1 MFVHN
6 FKYTLKT
13 LLKNK
18 MLIFWTFAFPI
29 ILGTFFSLA
38 FSEIEDNEKL
48 DIIDIAIIS
57 NDNFNNNEMYKEV
70 FETLSNKDN
79 QDRLFNI
86 DYVDKTKAKELLNN
100 DEITGYIEATNDDMK
115 VVIKNN
121 GINETILKYVTE
133 EIRQTEFMVN
143 DLAKEKIAKEVK
155 DGNFNI
161 DYEEIYNNVLKM
173 VSDKNI
179 NIKDTS
185 SNNLSYTMIEFYT
198 LIAMTCLYGGII
210 GMISINQNL
219 ANMSSNGK
227 RVEVSPVSKKVLVF
241 SSVVA
246 SYIIQVVGILAL
258 FLYTIFV
265 LQVDYGSNLF
275 LVVLLALVG
284 CLAGLSLG
292 IFVSSIFKVNDNVK
306 TGIIISVTMLG
317 CFFSGMMGI
326 TMKYIIDKNIPIVN
340 KLNPASMIT
349 DGFYSLYY
357 YDTLDRFYFNL
368 VSLLIFACVM
378 IIVSIFSL
386 RRQKYDSI

>member
-1 MFVHN
+1 MFWHN
-6 FKYTLKT
+6 FKYTFIT

-265 LQVDYGSNLF
+265 LQVDYSSNLF